1 MVISDYHTAKSKQAC
16 IIDEVKRIALLAA
29 VLLMAACAR
38 KNIENKD
45 AVRQAVIEYLSARQA
60 QTGLDMSTMDVNV
73 TAMTFERDTARA
85 TVEFRVKNSDAGM
98 QLNYTLDRKGDKWVV
113 QARQDAGQGH
123 GVVLPPGDAGNPSG
137 QLPPGHPSAP
147 VPQPT
152 SPKQ

>member
-1 MVISDYHTAKSKQAC
+1 
-16 IIDEVKRIALLAA
+16 VKRIAWFVAALL
-29 VLLMAACAR
+29 LAACAR

-45 AVRQAVIEYLSARQA
+45 AVRQAVVEYLSARQS

-73 TAMTFERDTARA
+73 LAMTFERETARA

-113 QARQDAGQGH
+113 QARQDTGQGH
-123 GVVLPPGDAGNPSG
+123 GVVLPPGDAANPGSG
-137 QLPPGHPSAP
+137 QLPPGHPSVPA
-147 VPQPT
+147 PQPT

>member
-1 MVISDYHTAKSKQAC
+1 
-16 IIDEVKRIALLAA
+16 VKRIVLGALLI
-29 VLLMAACAR
+29 VTLLLAGCGR
-38 KNIENKD
+38 KNIENKE
-45 AVRQAVIEYLSARQA
+45 AIRQAVVEYLNSRQA

-73 TAMTFERDTARA
+73 MAMTFERDTARA

-137 QLPPGHPSAP
+137 QLPPGHPSVP
-147 VPQPT
+147 PPQPT

>member
-1 MVISDYHTAKSKQAC
+1 MLAAG
-16 IIDEVKRIALLAA
+16 ALL
-29 VLLMAACAR
+29 LLAACAR

-45 AVRQAVIEYLSARQA
+45 AIRQAVIEYLSSRQA

-73 TAMTFERDTARA
+73 TAMAFERDTARA

-113 QARQDAGQGH
+113 QPKADNGGGH
-123 GVVLPPGDAGNPSG
+123 GVVLPENDKVPGA
-137 QLPPGHPSAP
+137 LPPGHPAVP
-147 VPQPT
+147 V

>member
-1 MVISDYHTAKSKQAC
+1 M
-16 IIDEVKRIALLAA
+16 
-29 VLLMAACAR
+29 
-38 KNIENKD
+38 
-45 AVRQAVIEYLSARQA
+45 EYLNSRQA

-85 TVEFRVKNSDAGM
+85 TVEFRVKGGDAGM

-123 GVVLPPGDAGNPSG
+123 GVPILPDGSVGVTPTDKS
-137 QLPPGHPSAP
+137 QLPPGHPSIPPA
-147 VPQPT
+147 

>member
-1 MVISDYHTAKSKQAC
+1 MN
-16 IIDEVKRIALLAA
+16 RIAPAAPLIVILLLAA
-29 VLLMAACAR
+29 CGQ

-45 AVRQAVIEYLSARQA
+45 AIRQAVIEYLSSRQA

-73 TAMTFERDTARA
+73 TAMAFERDTARA

-113 QARQDAGQGH
+113 QARQDGNPGH
-123 GVVLPPGDAGNPSG
+123 GVVQPPSG
-137 QLPPGHPSAP
+137 TGVLPSGNSQLPPGHPSIPATP
-147 VPQPT
+147 STIPPPS

>member
-1 MVISDYHTAKSKQAC
+1 MIRQRYGKPQGAC
-16 IIDEVKRIALLAA
+16 IIGEVKRIALFTAA
-29 VLLMAACAR
+29 LLLAACAR

-45 AVRQAVIEYLSARQA
+45 AVRQAVVEYLSARQA

-73 TAMTFERDTARA
+73 LAMTFERDTARA

-123 GVVLPPGDAGNPSG
+123 GVVLPPGDAGKPSG
-137 QLPPGHPSAP
+137 ELPPGHPSIPA
-147 VPQPT
+147 